1 MIRSYISRGGLPII
15 GKLFLLISVILL
27 TGCKDDDENERV
39 PRIATDIT
47 LNLDLPEYQILL
59 NPGGWIYLT
68 GGSRG
73 IIVYRVNL
81 EEFSAF
87 DRHCTYNVPEACRV
101 SVDEESGIT
110 ATDNQCC
117 GSQFELI
124 TGNVIEGPAQL
135 GLSTFLTQFNSNSN
149 TLRVFN

>member
-1 MIRSYISRGGLPII
+1 MRLNYTSVNRSPII
-15 GKLFLLISVILL
+15 GKLSVIIFFIFLV
-27 TGCKDDDENERV
+27 GCKDEDENDRV
-39 PRIATDIT
+39 PRIATNIT
-47 LNLDLPEYQILL
+47 LNLDLPEYQTLL

-81 EEFSAF
+81 DEFAAF

-101 SVDEESGIT
+101 SVDEDTGLT
-110 ATDNQCC
+110 AVDTQCC
-117 GSQFELI
+117 GSEFEII
-124 TGNVIEGPAQL
+124 TGSVVEGPAQL
-135 GLSTFLTQFNSNSN
+135 GLSPFQTQFNPNNN